1 MILKSVKLKNFRCYK
16 DEVIVP
22 FKEITGLIGKNDAG
36 KSTILE
42 ALEIFFNNS
51 IISCEK
57 NDLNIYA
64 ESENIE
70 ISCTFTDLPAN
81 ITLDTSSETS
91 LQNEYLLNLQEE
103 LEIKKV
109 FKATASKPKEKVFI
123 VANHPSQ
130 TDLNDLLLLKIT
142 DLRKRAKN
150 LNIPAENYNANNNAS
165 LRSAIWNNCDDLNL
179 KLQEIPA
186 DKLEAKNIYES
197 LVKYMPMFSLFQSDR
212 ASTDDDKEVTDP
224 MKIAVEK
231 ALKEVETEIENI
243 KNIIQNTAME
253 TANRT
258 LEKLQEMDKDLAQSL
273 STEFKSEPKWNTI
286 FKLNINSD
294 NGIPINKRGSG
305 IRRLILLNFFRSEAE
320 RKAQDTSQNIIYAFE
335 EPETSL
341 HPNHQIMLIE
351 SFLSLSSNPKSQIIL
366 TTHTPNL
373 ASMLP
378 LESLIYIDSNN
389 QTNKVQY
396 GTDEVYSQIVSTLGV
411 LPDNNIDGN
420 KKAILLVEGK
430 SDIVFVRHLC
440 DKLKEG
446 NAIPYTLEEKGFALL
461 STGGSG
467 NLKSWINLKIIEQF
481 NIPWCLL
488 QDSDIG
494 SNEENKNKEKKQEL
508 ESEGIKMY
516 LTRKRETEN
525 YIHTDCLNFDVNF
538 DDYSDAKVLINQA
551 DPNNVGQNKILETY
565 FPKMS
570 FENIR
575 EVEKYEDSDGNIRY
589 EFTEMINDF
598 LSIVD

>member
-1 MILKSVKLKNFRCYK
+1 MK
-16 DEVIVP
+16 
-22 FKEITGLIGKNDAG
+22 
-36 KSTILE
+36 
-42 ALEIFFNNS
+42 
-51 IISCEK
+51 K

-273 STEFKSEPKWNTI
+273 STEFKSEPKWNSI

-411 LPDNNIDGN
+411 LPDNTI
-420 KKAILLVEGK
+420 ILME
-430 SDIVFVRHLC
+430 
-440 DKLKEG
+440 
-446 NAIPYTLEEKGFALL
+446 T
-461 STGGSG
+461 
-467 NLKSWINLKIIEQF
+467 
-481 NIPWCLL
+481 
-488 QDSDIG
+488 
-494 SNEENKNKEKKQEL
+494 KKQ
-508 ESEGIKMY
+508 
-516 LTRKRETEN
+516 
-525 YIHTDCLNFDVNF
+525 F
-538 DDYSDAKVLINQA
+538 YSLKGKV
-551 DPNNVGQNKILETY
+551 IL
-565 FPKMS
+565 
-570 FENIR
+570 
-575 EVEKYEDSDGNIRY
+575 
-589 EFTEMINDF
+589 F
-598 LSIVD
+598 L

>member
-1 MILKSVKLKNFRCYK
+1 MILKSVKLKNFRGYK

-22 FKEITGLIGKNDAG
+22 FKKITGLIGKNDAG

-51 IISCEK
+51 LISCEK
-57 NDLNIYA
+57 NDLNIHA

-70 ISCTFTDLPAN
+70 ISCTFTDLPNN

-91 LQNEYLLNLQEE
+91 LKDEYLLNLQNE

-109 FKATASKPKEKVFI
+109 FKATVSKSKEKVFI

-130 TDLNDLLLLKIT
+130 TDFNDLLSLKIS
-142 DLRKRAKN
+142 DLRKRAKS
-150 LNIPAENYNANNNAS
+150 LNIPEETYNANNNAS
-165 LRSAIWNNCDDLNL
+165 LRSVIWNNCDNLKL

-212 ASTDDDKEVTDP
+212 ASTDNDKEVADP
-224 MKIAVEK
+224 MKLAVDK
-231 ALKEVETEIENI
+231 ALKEVEMEIENI
-243 KNIIQNTAME
+243 KNIIQETAME

-273 STEFKSEPKWNTI
+273 STEFKSEPKWNSI

-305 IRRLILLNFFRSEAE
+305 IRRLILLNFFRAEAE
-320 RKAQDTSQNIIYAFE
+320 RKVQDTNQNIIYAFE

-351 SFLSLSSNPKSQIIL
+351 SFLSLSSNPNSQIIL

-389 QTNKVQY
+389 KNNKVQY

-411 LPDNNIDGN
+411 LPDNIDRS

-430 SDIVFVRHLC
+430 SDVVFVRHLC
-440 DKLKEG
+440 NKLKEG

-481 NIPWCLL
+481 NIPWCIL

-494 SNEENKNKEKKQEL
+494 SNDENENKKKKQEL
-508 ESEGIKMY
+508 ESKGIKMY
-516 LTRKRETEN
+516 LTQKREAEN
-525 YIHTDCLNFDVNF
+525 YIHTDRLNFDVNF

-551 DPNNVGQNKILETY
+551 DPNNVSKNKILETY

>member
-22 FKEITGLIGKNDAG
+22 FQEITGLIGKNDAG

-91 LQNEYLLNLQEE
+91 LQNEYLLNLQGE

-150 LNIPAENYNANNNAS
+150 LNIPKENYNANNNAS
-165 LRSAIWNNCDDLNL
+165 LRRAIWNNCDNLNL

-243 KNIIQNTAME
+243 KNIVQSTAMD

-273 STEFKSEPKWNTI
+273 STEFKSEPKWNSI

-320 RKAQDTSQNIIYAFE
+320 RKVQDTNQNIIYAFE

-351 SFLSLSSNPKSQIIL
+351 SFLCRL
-366 TTHTPNL
+366 T
-373 ASMLP
+373 
-378 LESLIYIDSNN
+378 
-389 QTNKVQY
+389 Q
-396 GTDEVYSQIVSTLGV
+396 
-411 LPDNNIDGN
+411 
-420 KKAILLVEGK
+420 
-430 SDIVFVRHLC
+430 
-440 DKLKEG
+440 
-446 NAIPYTLEEKGFALL
+446 
-461 STGGSG
+461 
-467 NLKSWINLKIIEQF
+467 NLK
-481 NIPWCLL
+481 
-488 QDSDIG
+488 
-494 SNEENKNKEKKQEL
+494 
-508 ESEGIKMY
+508 
-516 LTRKRETEN
+516 
-525 YIHTDCLNFDVNF
+525 
-538 DDYSDAKVLINQA
+538 
-551 DPNNVGQNKILETY
+551 
-565 FPKMS
+565 
-570 FENIR
+570 
-575 EVEKYEDSDGNIRY
+575 
-589 EFTEMINDF
+589 
-598 LSIVD
+598 

>member
-1 MILKSVKLKNFRCYK
+1 MILKSVKLKNFRGYK
-16 DEVIVP
+16 NEVIIP

-51 IISCEK
+51 LISCEK
-57 NDLNIYA
+57 SDLNIYA

-70 ISCTFTDLPAN
+70 ISCTFTDLPNN
-81 ITLDTSSETS
+81 IILDTSSETS
-91 LQNEYLLNLQEE
+91 LKDEYLLNHQNE

-109 FKATASKPKEKVFI
+109 FKATVSKPKEKVFI

-130 TDLNDLLLLKIT
+130 TGFNDLLLLKRN
-142 DLRKRAKN
+142 DLKKRVKN
-150 LNIPAENYNANNNAS
+150 LNISEETYNANNNAS
-165 LRSAIWNNCDDLNL
+165 LRSAIWNNCENL
-179 KLQEIPA
+179 KLKLQDIPA
-186 DKLEAKNIYES
+186 DKSEAKNIYES
-197 LVKYMPMFSLFQSDR
+197 LVRYMPMFSLFQSDR
-212 ASTDDDKEVTDP
+212 ASTDDDKEVADP
-224 MKIAVEK
+224 MKLAVDK
-231 ALKEVETEIENI
+231 ALKEVESEIENI
-243 KNIIQNTAME
+243 KNIVQETATE

-258 LEKLQEMDKDLAQSL
+258 LKKLQEMDKDLAQTL
-273 STEFKSEPKWNTI
+273 STEFKSEPKWNSI

-305 IRRLILLNFFRSEAE
+305 IRRLILLNFFRAEAE
-320 RKAQDTSQNIIYAFE
+320 RKVQDTSQNIIYAFE

-351 SFLSLSSNPKSQIIL
+351 SFLSLSSNSKSQIIL

-378 LESLIYIDSNN
+378 LESLIYIDSNSKH
-389 QTNKVQY
+389 NKIQY
-396 GTDEVYSQIVSTLGV
+396 GNDKAYSQIVSTLGV
-411 LPDNNIDGN
+411 LSDNIDSN

-440 DKLKEG
+440 NKLKEG
-446 NAIPYTLEEKGFALL
+446 NVIPYTLEEKGFALL

-481 NIPWCLL
+481 NIPWCIL

-494 SNEENKNKEKKQEL
+494 SNDENVNREKKQEL
-508 ESEGIKMY
+508 ESKGIKMY
-516 LTRKRETEN
+516 LTKKREAEN
-525 YIHTDCLNFDVNF
+525 YIHTDCLGFDVDF
-538 DDYSDAKVLINQA
+538 DDYSDAKLLINQA
-551 DPNNVGQNKILETY
+551 DPNNVSKNKILETY

-575 EVEKYEDSDGNIRY
+575 EVERYIDSDGNIRY

>member
-22 FKEITGLIGKNDAG
+22 FQEITGLIGKNDAG

-91 LQNEYLLNLQEE
+91 LQNEYLLNLQGE

-109 FKATASKPKEKVFI
+109 FKATASKPNEKVFI

-142 DLRKRAKN
+142 DLRKRAKK
-150 LNIPAENYNANNNAS
+150 LNIPKENYNANNNAS
-165 LRSAIWNNCDDLNL
+165 LRRAIWNNCDNLNL

-212 ASTDDDKEVTDP
+212 ASTDNEKEVTDP

-243 KNIIQNTAME
+243 KNIIQSTAMD

-273 STEFKSEPKWNTI
+273 STEFKSEPKWNSI

-305 IRRLILLNFFRSEAE
+305 IRRLILLNFFRAEAE
-320 RKAQDTSQNIIYAFE
+320 RKVQDTNQNIIYAFE

-389 QTNKVQY
+389 KNNKVQY

-411 LPDNNIDGN
+411 LPDNNIDGS

-440 DKLKEG
+440 NKLKEG

-467 NLKSWINLKIIEQF
+467 NLKSWINLKIVEQF

-494 SNEENKNKEKKQEL
+494 SNEENKNKKKKQEL
-508 ESEGIKMY
+508 ESKGIKMY
-516 LTRKRETEN
+516 LTRKREPEN

-551 DPNNVGQNKILETY
+551 DPNNVSRNKILETY

-575 EVEKYEDSDGNIRY
+575 EVEEYEDSYGNIRY

>member
-22 FKEITGLIGKNDAG
+22 FQEITGLIGKNDAG

-91 LQNEYLLNLQEE
+91 LQNEYLLNLQGE

-150 LNIPAENYNANNNAS
+150 LNIPKENYNANNNAS
-165 LRSAIWNNCDDLNL
+165 LRRAIWNNCDNLNL

-243 KNIIQNTAME
+243 KNIVQSTAMD

-273 STEFKSEPKWNTI
+273 STEFKSEPKWNSI

-320 RKAQDTSQNIIYAFE
+320 RKVQDTNQNIIYAFE

-373 ASMLP
+373 TSMLP

-389 QTNKVQY
+389 KNNKVQY

-411 LPDNNIDGN
+411 LPDNNIDGS

-440 DKLKEG
+440 NKLKEG

-467 NLKSWINLKIIEQF
+467 NLKSWINLKIVEQF

-494 SNEENKNKEKKQEL
+494 SNEENKNKNKKQEL
-508 ESEGIKMY
+508 ESKGIKMH
-516 LTRKRETEN
+516 LTRKREAEN

-551 DPNNVGQNKILETY
+551 DPNNVSQNKILETY

-575 EVEKYEDSDGNIRY
+575 EVEEYEDSYGNIRY

>member
-22 FKEITGLIGKNDAG
+22 FQEITGLIGKNDAG

-91 LQNEYLLNLQEE
+91 LQNEYLLNLQGE

-150 LNIPAENYNANNNAS
+150 LNIPKENYNANNNAS
-165 LRSAIWNNCDDLNL
+165 LRRAIWNNCDNLNL

-243 KNIIQNTAME
+243 KNIVQSTAMD

-273 STEFKSEPKWNTI
+273 STEFKSEPKWNSI

-320 RKAQDTSQNIIYAFE
+320 RKVQDTNQNIIYAFE

-378 LESLIYIDSNN
+378 LESLIYI
-389 QTNKVQY
+389 
-396 GTDEVYSQIVSTLGV
+396 
-411 LPDNNIDGN
+411 
-420 KKAILLVEGK
+420 
-430 SDIVFVRHLC
+430 
-440 DKLKEG
+440 
-446 NAIPYTLEEKGFALL
+446 
-461 STGGSG
+461 
-467 NLKSWINLKIIEQF
+467 
-481 NIPWCLL
+481 
-488 QDSDIG
+488 
-494 SNEENKNKEKKQEL
+494 
-508 ESEGIKMY
+508 
-516 LTRKRETEN
+516 
-525 YIHTDCLNFDVNF
+525 
-538 DDYSDAKVLINQA
+538 
-551 DPNNVGQNKILETY
+551 
-565 FPKMS
+565 
-570 FENIR
+570 
-575 EVEKYEDSDGNIRY
+575 
-589 EFTEMINDF
+589 
-598 LSIVD
+598 

>member
-1 MILKSVKLKNFRCYK
+1 MILKSIKLKNFRCYK

-130 TDLNDLLLLKIT
+130 TDSNDLLLLKIT
-142 DLRKRAKN
+142 DLRTRAKN
-150 LNIPAENYNANNNAS
+150 LNIPKENYNANNNAS
-165 LRSAIWNNCDDLNL
+165 LRSAIWNNCDNLNL

-243 KNIIQNTAME
+243 KNIIQSTAMD

-273 STEFKSEPKWNTI
+273 STEFKSEPKWNSI

-320 RKAQDTSQNIIYAFE
+320 RKVQDTNQNIIYAFE

-389 QTNKVQY
+389 KNNKVQY

-411 LPDNNIDGN
+411 LPDNNIDGS
-420 KKAILLVEGK
+420 KKAILLVEGQ

-440 DKLKEG
+440 NKLKEG
-446 NAIPYTLEEKGFALL
+446 NVISSTLEEKGFALL

-467 NLKSWINLKIIEQF
+467 NLKSWINLKIVEQF

-508 ESEGIKMY
+508 ESKGIKMY
-516 LTRKRETEN
+516 LTRKREPEN

-551 DPNNVGQNKILETY
+551 DPNNVSRNKILETY

-575 EVEKYEDSDGNIRY
+575 EVEKYEDSYGNIRY